1 MIRLSVPFID
11 DNEMNEIKNVLN
23 SGYLVQGN
31 KVEEFENLIKE
42 YLNVK
47 HAIAV
52 SNGTAALHLSLIAL
66 DIKPSD
72 EIIVPDFTFPA
83 TSNVVENMGA
93 KSIFVDINL
102 DDFCIDTDKIENKI
116 NNNTKVI
123 IPVHEFG
130 QVSNMDKI
138 MDLASKYSLRVVE
151 DAACALGA
159 EYKNKKIGTIGDL
172 GCFSFHPRKSI
183 TTGEG
188 GIVVTNNDEF
198 ARKIR
203 AIRNHGMDYCH
214 GTPKFIFAGL
224 NYRMTNIQGAIGVA
238 QFRKLDKINK
248 VRKMIANKYN
258 ERLYNIKEIILPR
271 EKEYSKHIWQTYH
284 ILLNETINRDSLI
297 KNLKEKGIE
306 TNIGAYA
313 VHEQDYYKKKY
324 SYDHKEF
331 KKSRF
336 AWKQGLAL
344 PLYVGIK
351 DNEIDYIVSQLKDH
365 ICN

>member
-52 SNGTAALHLSLIAL
+52 SNGTAALYLSLIAL

-159 EYKNKKIGTIGDL
+159 EYKNRKIGTIGDL

-188 GIVVTNNDEF
+188 GIVVTNNDEY

-203 AIRNHGMDYCH
+203 AIRNHGIDYYKEK
-214 GTPKFIFAGL
+214 PKFIYAGL

-238 QFRKLDKINK
+238 QFRKLDEISKARKI
-248 VRKMIANKYN
+248 IANKYN
-258 ERLYNIKEIILPR
+258 EKLYNVKGIILPR

-284 ILLNETINRDSLI
+284 ILLNKNINRDSLI

-306 TNIGAYA
+306 TNFGAYA
-313 VHEQDYYKKKY
+313 VHEQDYYKNKY
-324 SYDHKEF
+324 NYDDKEF
-331 KKSRF
+331 KKSSF

>member
-11 DNEMNEIKNVLN
+11 HNEMNEIKDVLN

-66 DIKPSD
+66 DIKSSD

-83 TSNVVENMGA
+83 TSNVVEHMGA

-123 IPVHEFG
+123 MPVHEFG

-138 MDLASKYSLRVVE
+138 MDLALKYNLKVVE

-172 GCFSFHPRKSI
+172 GCFSLHPRKSI

-188 GIVVTNNDEF
+188 GIVVTNNDEY

-203 AIRNHGMDYCH
+203 AIRNHGIDYYKEK
-214 GTPKFIFAGL
+214 PEFIYAGL

-284 ILLNETINRDSLI
+284 ILLNKTINRDSLI

-324 SYDHKEF
+324 SYDDKEF
-331 KKSRF
+331 KKSNF

>member
-11 DNEMNEIKNVLN
+11 DNEMNEIKDVLN

-214 GTPKFIFAGL
+214 ETPKFIFAGL

-238 QFRKLDKINK
+238 QFKKLDKINK
-248 VRKMIANKYN
+248 ARKMIVNKYN

-284 ILLNETINRDSLI
+284 ILLNKTINRDSLI

-324 SYDHKEF
+324 SYDDKEF
-331 KKSRF
+331 KKSIF
-336 AWKQGLAL
+336 AWEQGLAL
-344 PLYVGIK
+344 PVYVGIK
-351 DNEIDYIVSQLKDH
+351 DNEIDYIVSKLKDY